1 MAELIAVD
9 DEPAL
14 CRMLEDALPEF
25 GHEIRTVSDAPGL
38 ARELAQRLPDLV
50 LLDIGLGDGDGID
63 LARGLRAAHDFGII
77 MLTGADQL
85 EPMLRALDSGAD
97 DYVTKPFSMRELNAR
112 IQAVLR
118 RRRMSGPGILALG
131 TLSVDL
137 KRWRVMDASGSEI
150 ALFPTEIDL
159 IAAFASNPGRVLQRD
174 DLLQLA
180 PGHSSDPLD
189 RSIDSRIARLRRK
202 LAAAGHDIS
211 AIEMS
216 RGAGYIYRG
225 SQSNRD

>member
-1 MAELIAVD
+1 MADLIAVD

-14 CRMLEDALPEF
+14 CRMLEDGLSGLGHRVRAVPGAAAL
-25 GHEIRTVSDAPGL
+25 T
-38 ARELAQRLPDLV
+38 RELARGLPDLV
-50 LLDIGLGDGDGID
+50 LLDIGLADGDGLA
-63 LARGLRAAHDFGII
+63 LARQLRAGHDFGII
-77 MLTGADQL
+77 MLTGADRL
-85 EPMLRALDSGAD
+85 EPLVSGLDGGAD
-97 DYVTKPFSMRELNAR
+97 DYVTKPFLMRELNAR

-118 RRRMSGPGILALG
+118 RRRLSAQDILPFG

-137 KRWRVMDASGSEI
+137 RRWRVMDASGAEI

-159 IAAFASNPGRVLQRD
+159 IAAFASNPGRVLDRD

-180 PGHSSDPLD
+180 PGHGDDPLD

-202 LAAAGHDIS
+202 LAAAGHDS
-211 AIEMS
+211 GAIEVS

-225 SQSNRD
+225 SPGDQG